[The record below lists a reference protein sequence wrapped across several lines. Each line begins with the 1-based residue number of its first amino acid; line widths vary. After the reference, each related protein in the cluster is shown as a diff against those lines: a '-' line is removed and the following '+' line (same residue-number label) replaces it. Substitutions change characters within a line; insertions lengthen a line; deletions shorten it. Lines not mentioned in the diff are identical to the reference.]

1 MHFDVTFQ
9 CLVLSMDH
17 GKVNALSQ
25 PLRQYLFDSLAEAA
39 RRDKVK
45 WVLLCGKPGY
55 FSAGADLAEVARG
68 TAHAAPTV
76 GAVLQAIEASSK
88 PVVALLDGAA
98 LGGGFELAMAC
109 HARVATAGAK
119 VGLPES
125 KIGLIPGAGGT
136 QRLPRAIGVARAM
149 DLMASGKTVAARSFE
164 GTPLVQAVVPSAEL
178 TVVLPVAQGLVAKG
192 VQLLRD
198 LPLPA
203 AEAVPSPQKATDVT
217 RALQSVVGVQFET
230 FDAGLR
236 QEYEVF
242 RALRDTYSSK
252 ALRHIFAAEQQAVK
266 LEGIE
271 PASADDLREVGVI
284 GAGTMGCGI
293 SIALTDSG
301 RTVQLIDR
309 TKEALQRARDLLNNH
324 YAAQVQK
331 GRLDEAQARKRLAR
345 LKMTTRMQ
353 ALATVDLVIEAVYED
368 YGAKEA
374 VLREIDGQVRPDAII
389 ATNTSALNAN
399 RLAEYVS
406 HSGRFVGL
414 HFFSPANV
422 MRLVEVVRC
431 EVTSNATLARSF
443 ALVKALGKLPVL
455 AGVCDGFIGNR
466 MYAKYNAAANDL
478 INMGASP
485 EQVDAALERFGFA
498 MGIFK
503 VGDLAGL
510 ELSWAGRKRRALES
524 PGVDYSVFADRL
536 CEAGRYG
543 QKTRAGWY
551 MYEQGSRTA
560 KPDPK
565 VQEMIAQWR
574 KDRGYLPRTFTD
586 QEIVERCVGALAAEG
601 MRLLA
606 DGIAQRMSDV
616 DAVYINGYG
625 FPREQGGPMYYG
637 ESMGWDVLDEKL
649 HRIADQSTLAR
660 HFWLPSEKRSPDA
673 KVGRGDL
680 PLQT

>member
-1 MHFDVTFQ
+1 MHFNVTFQ

-25 PLRQYLFDSLAEAA
+25 PLRQYLFDGLAEAA
-39 RRDKVK
+39 RRDEVK
-45 WVLLCGKPGY
+45 WVLLCGKSGY
-55 FSAGADLAEVARG
+55 FSVGADLTEVARG
-68 TAHAAPTV
+68 TANAAPAV
-76 GAVLQAIEASSK
+76 GTVLQAIEASSK

-109 HARVATAGAK
+109 HARVATTGAK

-149 DLMASGKTVAARSFE
+149 ELMASGKTVAARSFE
-164 GTPLVQAVVPSAEL
+164 DTPLVQAVVPSAEL
-178 TVVLPVAQGLVAKG
+178 SVVLPLAQGLMAKG

-198 LPLPA
+198 LPLPV
-203 AEAVPSPQKATDVT
+203 AEAVPSPKRVTDVT

-236 QEYEVF
+236 REYEVF
-242 RALRDTYSSK
+242 CALRDTYSSK
-252 ALRHIFAAEQQAVK
+252 ALRHVFAAEQQAVK
-266 LEGIE
+266 LEGLE

-301 RTVQLIDR
+301 RTVQLIDQ
-309 TKEALQRARDLLNNH
+309 TEEALQRARDLLNNH
-324 YAAQVQK
+324 YAAQVKK
-331 GRLDEAQARKRLAR
+331 GSLNEAQAQERLVR

-374 VLREIDGQVRPDAII
+374 VLREIDAQVRPDTII

-485 EQVDAALERFGFA
+485 EQVDASLERFGFA

-510 ELSWAGRKRRALES
+510 ELSWAGRKRRALEN

-536 CEAGRYG
+536 CEAGRFG

-574 KDRGYLPRTFTD
+574 KDRGYLTRTFTD

-601 MRLLA
+601 KRLLT
-606 DGIAQRMSDV
+606 DRIAQRMSDV

-637 ESMGWDVLDEKL
+637 ESIGWDVLDEKL
-649 HRIADQSTLAR
+649 HRIAEQSTLGR
-660 HFWLPSEKRSPDA
+660 HFWLPTEKVMTR
-673 KVGRGDL
+673 R
-680 PLQT
+680 

>member
-1 MHFDVTFQ
+1 MQFDATFQ

-25 PLRQYLFDSLAEAA
+25 PLRQYLFDGLAEAG
-39 RRDKVK
+39 RRNDVK
-45 WVLLCGKPGY
+45 WVLLRGKPGF
-55 FSAGADLAEVARG
+55 FSAGADLTEVAKG
-68 TAHAAPTV
+68 TANAAPAV
-76 GAVLQAIEASSK
+76 GAVLQSIETSSK
-88 PVVALLDGAA
+88 PVVALLDGTA
-98 LGGGFELAMAC
+98 LGGGFEVAMAC

-149 DLMASGKTVAARSFE
+149 DLMASGRTVTACSFE
-164 GTPLVQAVVPSAEL
+164 NTPLVQALVASAEL
-178 TVVLPVAQGLVAKG
+178 SVVLPVAKGLVVKG

-198 LPLPA
+198 LPLPVG
-203 AEAVPSPQKATDVT
+203 EAVSAPKKHTDVT

-230 FDAGLR
+230 FDAGLAK
-236 QEYEVF
+236 EYETF
-242 RALRDTYSSK
+242 CALRDMHSSK

-271 PASADDLREVGVI
+271 SASADDLREVGVI

-293 SIALTDSG
+293 AIAFTDSG
-301 RTVQLIDR
+301 RRVQLIDR
-309 TKEALQRARDLLNNH
+309 TEEALQRAQDLLSKH
-324 YAAQVQK
+324 YGAQVQK
-331 GRLDEAQARKRLAR
+331 GRLTEPQAQERLSR
-345 LKMTTRMQ
+345 LNLTTRMQ
-353 ALATVDLVIEAVYED
+353 ALATANLVIEAVFED
-368 YGAKEA
+368 YGVKET
-374 VLREIDGQVRPDAII
+374 VLREIDAQVRSDAII
-389 ATNTSALNAN
+389 ATNTSALDAN
-399 RLAEYVS
+399 RLAQYVG
-406 HSGRFVGL
+406 HSGRFIGL

-431 EVTSNATLARSF
+431 EVTRNATLASCF

-485 EQVDAALERFGFA
+485 DQVDAALERFGFA

-510 ELSWAGRKRRALES
+510 ELSWAGRKRRAQEN
-524 PGVDYSVFADRL
+524 PDVDYAVFADRL

-543 QKTRAGWY
+543 QKTGAGWY
-551 MYEQGSRTA
+551 LYEQGSRAA
-560 KPDPK
+560 KPDPR
-565 VQEMIAQWR
+565 VQEMIVQWR
-574 KDRGYLPRTFTD
+574 KDRGYTLRTFTD
-586 QEIVERCVGALAAEG
+586 EEIVERCVGALAAEG
-601 MRLLA
+601 KRLLA
-606 DGIAQRMSDV
+606 EGIAKRMSDI

-625 FPREQGGPMYYG
+625 FPREQGGPMFYG
-637 ESMGWDVLDEKL
+637 ESIGWDVLDEKL
-649 HRIADQSTLAR
+649 RSIADESTLAR
-660 HFWLPSEKRSPDA
+660 QFWLPTEKESA
-673 KVGRGDL
+673 
-680 PLQT
+680 

>member
-1 MHFDVTFQ
+1 MMYEATQQ

-25 PLRQYLFDSLAEAA
+25 PLRQYLMDGLAEAA
-39 RRDKVK
+39 QRADVK
-45 WVLLCGKPGY
+45 WVLLRGKPGF
-55 FSAGADLAEVARG
+55 FSAGADLSEVAKG
-68 TAHAAPTV
+68 TANAAPSVGTV
-76 GAVLQAIEASSK
+76 LKALEASSK

-109 HARVATAGAK
+109 HARMATTGAK

-136 QRLPRAIGVARAM
+136 QRLPRAIGVAAAM
-149 DLMASGKTVAARSFE
+149 DLMVSGKTVAARSFE
-164 GTPLVQAVVPSAEL
+164 GTPLVQAVVPSSDWA
-178 TVVLPVAQGLVAKG
+178 VVWPAAQAVL
-192 VQLLRD
+192 QQTITLLRD
-198 LPLPA
+198 LPLPQGEATA
-203 AEAVPSPQKATDVT
+203 AVKKHSDVT
-217 RALQSVVGVQFET
+217 RALQGLVGVQFDS
-230 FDAGLR
+230 FDAGLAK
-236 QEYEVF
+236 EYEAF
-242 RALRDTYSSK
+242 CTLREMPSSK

-284 GAGTMGCGI
+284 GAGTMGSGI
-293 SIALTDSG
+293 AIALVDHG
-301 RTVQLIDR
+301 RTVQLLDR
-309 TKEALQRARDLLNNH
+309 TEEALDRARGMLSKH
-324 YAAQVQK
+324 YNGQVQK
-331 GRLDEAQARKRLAR
+331 GRLTEAQAQERLAR
-345 LKMTTRMQ
+345 LHLTTAMS
-353 ALATVDLVIEAVYED
+353 ALANVDLVIEAVFED
-368 YGAKEA
+368 YGVKEA
-374 VLREIDGQVRPDAII
+374 VLRELDAHMRADAII
-389 ATNTSALNAN
+389 ATNTSALDAN
-399 RLAEYVS
+399 RLADYVS
-406 HSGRFVGL
+406 HNERFIGL
-414 HFFSPANV
+414 HFFSPANI

-431 EVTSNATLARSF
+431 NVTSNTTLARSF

-510 ELSWAGRKRRALES
+510 ELSWAGRKRRAQEN

-551 MYEQGSRTA
+551 LYEEGSRQG
-560 KPDPK
+560 KPDPH
-565 VQEMIAQWR
+565 VHTMIDQWR
-574 KDRGYLPRTFTD
+574 ADRGYAVRAFSD
-586 QEIVERCVGALAAEG
+586 EEIIERCVGALAAEG
-601 MRLLA
+601 KRLLEE
-606 DGIAQRMSDV
+606 GIAQRMSDI

-625 FPREQGGPMYYG
+625 FPREQGGPMHYAQ
-637 ESMGWDVLDEKL
+637 SMGWDTLERKL
-649 HRIADQSTLAR
+649 QDIAGATTLAR
-660 HFWLPSEKRSPDA
+660 TFWLPAESVA
-673 KVGRGDL
+673 HA
-680 PLQT
+680 